1 VRREVEIR
9 LRDSSLRVTE
19 QRLAVIEAVEYE
31 GKHQDAEFIVRAAR
45 KRLPSLSRQAVFDNL
60 NTLTSK
66 GILRRIE
73 PSGRSALYETR
84 VGDNH
89 HHLVCRNCMSTVDI
103 DCSVGSSPC
112 LQPLNDHGY
121 VIDEAEVV
129 YWGVCPSCQSSN

>member
-1 VRREVEIR
+1 MRREVEIR

-73 PSGRSALYETR
+73 PAGRPALYETR

-89 HHLVCRNCMSTVDI
+89 HHLVCRNCMGTVDI
-103 DCSVGSSPC
+103 DCSVGFSPC
-112 LQPLNDHGY
+112 LQPLHDHGY

-129 YWGVCPSCQSSN
+129 YWGVCPTCQSSN